1 MNEQSLLIAMLQR
14 TNTLNAMLQRTCAL
28 NRNNALNV
36 HKQCE
41 NKGLFHL
48 QHKTH
53 DQLCRNYVQSMNGEE
68 QMDAENIHTHKTFV
82 YNFYFILT
90 SSLPVLF
97 SNLYAITNSRSAV
110 QCILLA

>member
-1 MNEQSLLIAMLQR
+1 MSRVYLLQCYRELTLSMQCYRELALSIGIMR
-14 TNTLNAMLQRTCAL
+14 SMYTN
-28 NRNNALNV
+28 NV
-36 HKQCE
+36 KI
-41 NKGLFHL
+41 KGFFHL

-68 QMDAENIHTHKTFV
+68 QMDAENIHKHKTFV